1 MDDRELQDLLS
12 RWKAPNEVPPHIE
25 QRIFGAE
32 NWWRWLLRGSVRIPV
47 PVLGFAV
54 LLIAGGYLF
63 FRDGVVEKRELRL
76 ADFQPVSEIKVR
88 VIRSRNATH

>member
-12 RWKAPNEVPPHIE
+12 RWKAPDEAPPHIE

-47 PVLGFAV
+47 PVLALAGLAM
-54 LLIAGGYLF
+54 AGGYLF
-63 FRDGVVEKRELRL
+63 FSDRATEKRELRL
-76 ADFQPVSEIKVR
+76 VDFQPVSEIKVR